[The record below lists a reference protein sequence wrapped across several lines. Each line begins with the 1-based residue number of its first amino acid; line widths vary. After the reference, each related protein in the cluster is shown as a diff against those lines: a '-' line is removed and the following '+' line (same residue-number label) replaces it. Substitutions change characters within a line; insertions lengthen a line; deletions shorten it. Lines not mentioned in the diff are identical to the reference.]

1 MKALFAA
8 LSFLTIF
15 PFPPLGD
22 FKKAPGFFPLVG
34 LFLGTILWGLSLLL
48 DKLPSYLVAFLVIL
62 SLIILTR
69 GLHLD
74 GLSDA
79 CDALMGAFTRE
90 EVLRIMRDPHIGTFG
105 VLAIQTVIAG
115 KILFLIPLLP
125 QKEILFL
132 FPTWGRTTV
141 LLPMFFLPYLRERGK
156 ASPFYPPKRGM
167 MFLGLVF
174 SAFLSFLLLGFRGLF
189 CLGIC
194 LLYGLMVSFY
204 YRKRLGGYTGDLLG
218 ALIETTE
225 VVGLLCLNLL

>member
-1 MKALFAA
+1 MKAIFTA

-34 LFLGTILWGLSLLL
+34 LFLGAILWGISVLVG
-48 DKLPSYLVAFLVIL
+48 KLPSYLVAFLIVF

-79 CDALMGAFTRE
+79 CDALMGGFTRE
-90 EVLRIMRDPHIGTFG
+90 EVLRIMRDPHIGAFG
-105 VLAIQTVIAG
+105 VLSIQTVIAG
-115 KILFLIPLLP
+115 KVLFLIPLLP
-125 QKEILFL
+125 QKGVLFL
-132 FPTWGRTTV
+132 FPMWGRTTV
-141 LLPMFFLPYLRERGK
+141 LLPMLFLPYLRDQGK
-156 ASPFYPPKRGM
+156 VSPFYPPKRGVM
-167 MFLGLVF
+167 VSGLVF
-174 SAFLSFLLLGFRGLF
+174 STLMSFFLLGIRGLLGF
-189 CLGIC
+189 GIC
-194 LLYGLMVSFY
+194 LLYGFMVSFY

-225 VVGLLCLNLL
+225 VVGLLCLNLI